1 MFGIGAPEFILIVII
16 GLVVFGPGKL
26 PELARTIGKG
36 MREFKKATNA
46 LTQALNAPDAPVNPP
61 ANNNAAAQ
69 AAPAA
74 NQPAPAQQPAANLNN
89 AEPKTNSEVKA
100 APVAAAPKAEPVKTE
115 PVKTDSAEIKKS

>member
-46 LTQALNAPDAPVNPP
+46 LTQALNAPDAPVNTP

-69 AAPAA
+69 AASAA
-74 NQPAPAQQPAANLNN
+74 NQPAPAQQSAAILNN
-89 AEPKTNSEVKA
+89 AEPKTNNEVKA
-100 APVAAAPKAEPVKTE
+100 APVAAAPKAEPVKA
-115 PVKTDSAEIKKS
+115 DSAEIKKS

>member
-46 LTQALNAPDAPVNPP
+46 LTQALNAPDAPVP
-61 ANNNAAAQ
+61 
-69 AAPAA
+69 
-74 NQPAPAQQPAANLNN
+74 PAQQPAPPAAAQTTAPAQPIATPPAAPVTNN
-89 AEPKTNSEVKA
+89 AEIKAADEAKKTEVK
-100 APVAAAPKAEPVKTE
+100 
-115 PVKTDSAEIKKS
+115 KS